1 MLFKRSLSVKEVRFD
16 NLKSVRYITII
27 RIKSEFFMPL
37 ELNLPHP
44 NPESLRQ
51 GAHVAGGVMVVLGY
65 VVSDKIKKELL
76 KITPENYTPRV
87 LRIKNL

>member
-1 MLFKRSLSVKEVRFD
+1 
-16 NLKSVRYITII
+16 
-27 RIKSEFFMPL
+27 MPL

-65 VVSDKIKKELL
+65 VIFEGLEHIESGMNKLWETRNSSRRTTPQ
-76 KITPENYTPRV
+76 ITPENYTPRV